1 MFLDPRHL
9 EQLSVIVDKGTF
21 QAAATELN
29 MTQPALSRMVATL
42 EARIGMPVFKRT
54 KRPLRLTDIGYELS
68 SQGRV
73 IRSARLRALEFVD
86 LGKTGF
92 SGVLKIGAPRFLCER
107 LMTETIAS
115 FIEERPEVRIDL
127 IADYYTG
134 LQEQLFQNKIDIIL
148 GPAKMTNVVG
158 NDLTI
163 EPLFDDQNRV
173 VAREGHPLLN
183 KKEITVQDLSDAIW
197 IAHSERSVLRTDME
211 NALKL
216 LGVKQIRLA
225 FQTEAAGAV
234 LETLRITDFLTVLP
248 SYAIH
253 TSRPSGLKTLPI
265 DLPSPINTVNMI
277 TLNDQLETKLLV
289 DFKEH
294 VRQQIA
300 LPHKDR

>member
-92 SGVLKIGAPRFLCER
+92 SGVLKVGAPRFLCER

-158 NDLTI
+158 NDLAI

-173 VAREGHPLLN
+173 VGREGHPLLN
-183 KKEITVQDLSDAIW
+183 KKEITIQDLSDAIW

-265 DLPSPINTVNMI
+265 DLPTPINTVNMI
-277 TLNDQLETKLLV
+277 TLNDQLETKLLL

-300 LPHKDR
+300 LPLKER

>member
-158 NDLTI
+158 NDLAI

>member
-29 MTQPALSRMVATL
+29 MTQPALSRMIATL

-54 KRPLRLTDIGYELS
+54 KRPLRLTDIGHELS

-92 SGVLKIGAPRFLCER
+92 SGVLKVGAPRFLCER

-148 GPAKMTNVVG
+148 GPAKSSNVVG
-158 NDLTI
+158 NDLVI

-173 VAREGHPLLN
+173 VGREDHPLLN
-183 KKEITVQDLSDAIW
+183 KKEITVQDLSDVIW

-253 TSRPSGLKTLPI
+253 ASRPSGLKTLPI

-277 TLNDQLETKLLV
+277 TLKDQLETKLLL

-300 LPHKDR
+300 LPLKAH

>member
-92 SGVLKIGAPRFLCER
+92 SGVLKVGAPRFLCER

-158 NDLTI
+158 NDLAI

-173 VAREGHPLLN
+173 VGREGHPLLN
-183 KKEITVQDLSDAIW
+183 KKEITIQDLSDAIW

-265 DLPSPINTVNMI
+265 DLPTPINTVNMI

-300 LPHKDR
+300 LPLKER

>member
-29 MTQPALSRMVATL
+29 MTQPALSRMIATL

-54 KRPLRLTDIGYELS
+54 KRPLKLTDIGHELS

-86 LGKTGF
+86 LGRSGF
-92 SGVLKIGAPRFLCER
+92 SGVLKVGAPRFLCER

-134 LQEQLFQNKIDIIL
+134 LQEKPYQNQIDIIL

-158 NDLTI
+158 TELAI
-163 EPLFDDQNRV
+163 EPLFNDQNRV
-173 VAREGHPLLN
+173 VGREDHPLFH
-183 KKEITVQDLSDAIW
+183 KKEITVQDLSSATW

-216 LGVKQIRLA
+216 LGVKEIRLA

-234 LETLRITDFLTVLP
+234 LETLRLTDFLTVLP

-253 TSRPSGLKTLPI
+253 TKRPSGLATLPI

-277 TLNDQLETKLLV
+277 TLNDQLETKLLF

-294 VRQQIA
+294 VRRQVA
-300 LPHKDR
+300 SPH

>member
-158 NDLTI
+158 NDLAI

-183 KKEITVQDLSDAIW
+183 KNEITVQDLSDAIW